1 MSKGEKEQLLNQIAQ
16 TERMFEEGKKRVNK
30 LEEDNEKLRRA
41 LEHSMTRLNRMSMD
55 SDFFVDR

>member
-41 LEHSMTRLNRMSMD
+41 LEQSMTRLNRMSMD